1 MSRLE
6 QLNIELNKP
15 DLWDDPHK
23 AGRLSRKHGS
33 LTGKIKAVNEV
44 EATLIEH
51 MDMMELAR
59 EENDLDMEA
68 ETTKGLLH
76 MRKLANE
83 KEIAAL
89 LSAEHD
95 SCSCYLEVINNAF
108 LQVLQTLKRQFLF

>member
-6 QLNIELNKP
+6 QLNIELNRP

-23 AGRLSRKHGS
+23 ARRLSRKHGS
-33 LTGKIKAVNEV
+33 LTGKIKVVNEV

-76 MRKLANE
+76 MRKTC
-83 KEIAAL
+83 KGKRDCSIAVCRA
-89 LSAEHD
+89 
-95 SCSCYLEVINNAF
+95 
-108 LQVLQTLKRQFLF
+108 